1 MFVSLFLEA
10 VAKYCVKKRI
20 EHAIEKGERVAD
32 GFNSVYKFATVG
44 ESRIEPE
51 AKIYHVYWQPA
62 ESKKCSH
69 EADYKKYFAALSF
82 FVPTLSRYFKLEKR

>member
-32 GFNSVYKFATVG
+32 GFNSVYKFATVR

-51 AKIYHVYWQPA
+51 AKIYHVYWQ
-62 ESKKCSH
+62 
-69 EADYKKYFAALSF
+69 
-82 FVPTLSRYFKLEKR
+82 RKLEFITFSKWISMIL